1 MEAVHDQTAVR
12 EQLERVLGDPLFR
25 NSRRS
30 KRFLDFVV
38 GEVLEG
44 RERESKERTVGVSV
58 FGRDVEYDTNLDHVV
73 RTAATDLRRRLAL
86 YYQQPAHHGELRI
99 VLPSGSYAPMIETPD
114 PEPRP
119 SSEAKLV
126 ALAQTSAAPVA
137 VRRSPRRR
145 MAYAVVALL
154 LAASV
159 VVAFLVARQDRG
171 TNLDALWKPFL
182 DSSDPVLLCVG
193 TLFVPQ
199 SILKTAD
206 ESPTKFSRYL
216 LSALPIT
223 VASGDSDT
231 VARLAGLLRSKGK
244 QFRVR
249 VQTSSTLSD
258 LRQGPAVLVGAFNNG
273 WSVRLTDKM
282 RYALVW
288 EEDGNIIRIKD
299 RRHPDQQTWKQSAV
313 WSTEPG
319 LAQLKHNEDF
329 ALVSRVSD
337 PTTGRQVLIAG
348 GLTMMGTVAA
358 GEFLSNSE
366 YLQQFAASLP
376 KGWEHKNLQ
385 FVISTQLIGGDSGP
399 PRIQAV
405 ECS

>member
-12 EQLERVLGDPLFR
+12 EQLDRVLGDPLFR

-30 KRFLDFVV
+30 KRFLEFVV

-58 FGRDVEYDTNLDHVV
+58 FDRDVEYDTNLDHVV

-216 LSALPIT
+216 LSALSIT

>member
-30 KRFLDFVV
+30 KRFLEFVV

-58 FGRDVEYDTNLDHVV
+58 FDRDVEYDTNLDHVV

-216 LSALPIT
+216 LSALSIT